1 MPLIYPLV
9 TRHLM
14 ERCSSIDIRQ
24 SLIKMCCFLFLS
36 FFTTIVINILIP
48 ILIFKTSPSSI
59 SLLTSNHIYFPSD
72 LISLQYHH
80 ELQMNFQGKKRTY
93 TKDHSKEKNISYGKI
108 FKKI

>member
-14 ERCSSIDIRQ
+14 ERRSSIDVRQ

-59 SLLTSNHIYFPSD
+59 SSSLSLLTSNHIYFPSN
-72 LISLQYHH
+72 LISLQYH

-93 TKDHSKEKNISYGKI
+93 TKDHSKEKNISCGKI
-108 FKKI
+108 